1 MKLPRGSLAV
11 LGFVLIWAFLILFI
25 LYPLMRIFY
34 DAVTNEAGEFTL
46 SYFSDFFTDSFY
58 LRSFWRSMVLGLAA
72 VLTTSVIGI
81 SVSLLIVLYYFPYRM
96 TFS

>member
-25 LYPLMRIFY
+25 LYPLIRIFY

-46 SYFSDFFTDSFY
+46 GYFSDFFTDSFY
-58 LRSFWRSMVLGLAA
+58 LRSFWRSMDSLIQTLQASRPLASTASSTLGAPA
-72 VLTTSVIGI
+72 S
-81 SVSLLIVLYYFPYRM
+81 
-96 TFS
+96 